1 MWLSLMGLHKDYPIL
16 PREVFDLTEQLII
29 RSATHRTVLQFQKPE
44 MYELLFRLS
53 EYKHPDEIVLP
64 GGYETFVNRT
74 VKSKKLDYL

>member
-16 PREVFDLTEQLII
+16 PREIFDFIELLII
-29 RSATHRTVLQFQKPE
+29 RAATHRTALKFQKPE

-64 GGYETFVNRT
+64 EG
-74 VKSKKLDYL
+74 